1 MNCIECDHLRLRANY
16 IRLMG
21 DTAAILGHI
30 LAGVDRATATT
41 LRDPNDGDKGWTA
54 TEVVCH
60 LRDFDGFF
68 QDRVRRMLV
77 ETYPSLARYDHE
89 GLAVAR
95 NYNGQD
101 VHQVY
106 AELVA
111 SRARFIELFRS
122 LDEGQWQRSGV
133 HPERGRFTLHDA
145 LLQVGAH
152 DVLHMEQIGRI
163 LSQRNP
169 NL

>member
-21 DTAAILGHI
+21 DTAAILGYM
-30 LAGVDRATATT
+30 LAAVDRTTATT
-41 LRDPNDGDKGWTA
+41 LRDPNDGDNGWTA

-68 QDRVRRMLV
+68 QERVRRMLA

-89 GLAVAR
+89 ALAVER
-95 NYNGQD
+95 KYNEQD

-106 AELVA
+106 ADLVA
-111 SRARFIELFRS
+111 SRTRFVELFRS
-122 LDEGQWQRSGV
+122 LDEAQWQRNAI
-133 HPERGRFTLHDA
+133 HPERGRFTMYDA
-145 LLQVGAH
+145 LLQVGQH
-152 DVLHMEQIGRI
+152 DALHLEQISRI
-163 LSQRNP
+163 LSQQARA
-169 NL
+169 